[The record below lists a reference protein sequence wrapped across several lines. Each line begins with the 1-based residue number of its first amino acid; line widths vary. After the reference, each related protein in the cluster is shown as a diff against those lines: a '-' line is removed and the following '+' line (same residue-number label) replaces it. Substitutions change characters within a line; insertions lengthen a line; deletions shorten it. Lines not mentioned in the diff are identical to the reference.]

1 MSEFKKDNRLKQDT
15 AENTQKQ
22 QDSNEEDDRK
32 YYESSER
39 SNENNISGEIYECPY
54 CSHIFKSHYCYQKHK
69 RRHINPFTADFCTN
83 KFGSSSSST
92 ITRSSAVESVSL
104 RMQSKTH
111 HSTPNVLSY
120 MKEDTGSKRGEGVG
134 GKTNILKDI
143 NVQFFPC
150 KICGAKFP
158 SYYFVHKHKKLWHA
172 DELMSQEE
180 ASQEV
185 LEQLSNESKDTPD
198 KEPNAICY
206 TNMMQKSFERD
217 GFFGGAAGRR
227 IKISKDPLDHGSRKP
242 SNISSR
248 QNKQRAPL
256 SDEDI
261 SGEISQHP
269 SNKKIKISE

>member
-1 MSEFKKDNRLKQDT
+1 
-15 AENTQKQ
+15 
-22 QDSNEEDDRK
+22 
-32 YYESSER
+32 
-39 SNENNISGEIYECPY
+39 
-54 CSHIFKSHYCYQKHK
+54 
-69 RRHINPFTADFCTN
+69 
-83 KFGSSSSST
+83 
-92 ITRSSAVESVSL
+92 
-104 RMQSKTH
+104 
-111 HSTPNVLSY
+111 

-158 SYYFVHKHKKLWHA
+158 SYYFVHKHKKMWHA

-180 ASQEV
+180 ASEEV
-185 LEQLSNESKDTPD
+185 LEQLSNESKDTADEKPD
-198 KEPNAICY
+198 AICY

-217 GFFGGAAGRR
+217 GFFGVAGRR
-227 IKISKDPLDHGSRKP
+227 VKISKDPLTHGLGKP
-242 SNISSR
+242 SSISSR

-269 SNKKIKISE
+269 SNKKIKIKISE